1 MQFNIEKLNTII
13 LSNFEDKQEYG
24 IGFDVNGISFS
35 LTLEQAN
42 SIIFFYIDSRC
53 VINYEGVEFLAGI
66 NDAKKIEAKIKK
78 LQG

>member
-1 MQFNIEKLNTII
+1 MHANIEKLEKII
-13 LSNFEDKQEYG
+13 LSNFEDREENG
-24 IGFDVNGISFS
+24 IGFNVNGISFS

-53 VINYEGVEFLAGI
+53 VIYYEGVEFLTGI
-66 NDAKKIEAKIKK
+66 KDAKRIEAKIKK